1 MIGMPENPFESMK
14 HHLRQRLHDHARS
27 RWQLSGIDVRFRG
40 RFAYVE
46 ARLHGG
52 AYARLCRLR
61 FDGPPHTWGFAI
73 RLPDEGIYQDSL
85 VPSGYPAGSPEE
97 ALDYACAFLFA
108 DPDAH
113 TTPPPHATDRSD
125 AELDRNV

>member
-1 MIGMPENPFESMK
+1 MIGMPENPPESMK
-14 HHLRQRLHDHARS
+14 HHLRQHLNEHARS

-61 FDGPPHTWGFAI
+61 FDGPLHTWGFAI
-73 RLPDEGIYQDSL
+73 YLPDEGIYQDSL
-85 VPSGYPAGSPEE
+85 LPSGYSSGSPEE
-97 ALDYACAFLFA
+97 ALDCACAFHFA

-113 TTPPPHATDRSD
+113 ATPPLPSTNRSD
-125 AELDRNV
+125 AGLDRNA